1 MPSRIFPAGKRTKAC
16 VAWAIHKTV
25 RKTMRNVLT
34 IALLLVSGLVFSQKK
49 QSATAKKE
57 LDRAAILKLEGCYKV
72 TFSFAETFSPNPDYE
87 YHNDRKYESAIEMVK
102 LIENTPNKISFQH
115 LLVVDDE
122 TIVKHWRQ
130 DWVYENTDFL
140 FYDRKED
147 KKEIWN
153 RVSVSPEKV
162 KGTWTQQVFQV
173 DDSPR
178 YQGYG
183 TWVHVD
189 GRSFWEAKADAP
201 LPRREHTKRSD
212 YNVTGRFSH
221 IEILEDGWVLEQ
233 DNDKILREKNRAD
246 VLIAQEKGIE
256 RFWQGDHNCKA
267 AEDYW
272 AKSQAFW
279 KTVREVWAKKLA
291 KGGSVSLEVSKN
303 GKIIYMRMFELCEEA
318 TKDGTFNVR
327 SVREAIQQIV
337 DEHVTV
343 EK

>member
-1 MPSRIFPAGKRTKAC
+1 MKNA
-16 VAWAIHKTV
+16 
-25 RKTMRNVLT
+25 LT
-34 IALLLVSGLVFSQKK
+34 IAMLLLSGMAFSQKK

-57 LDRAAILKLEGCYKV
+57 FDRAAILKLEGCYKV
-72 TFSFAETFSPNPDYE
+72 TFSFAETFSPNPDYQ
-87 YHNDRKYESAIEMVK
+87 YDNHRKYESAIEHVK
-102 LIENTPNKISFQH
+102 LIENTNDKISFQH

-140 FYDRKED
+140 LYDRKED
-147 KKEIWN
+147 KREIWN
-153 RVSVSPEKV
+153 KVSVPAGKV
-162 KGTWTQQVFQV
+162 KGTWTQKVFQV

-201 LPRREHTKRSD
+201 LPRREHTKRND

-233 DNDKILREKNRAD
+233 DNDKILREKNKPD

-256 RFWQGDHNCKA
+256 RFWKGDHDCRS

-272 AKSQAFW
+272 AENREFW
-279 KTVREVWAKKLA
+279 KIVREVWEEKLA
-291 KGGSVSLEVSKN
+291 KGSTVSLEVSKN
-303 GKIIYMRMFELCEEA
+303 GKIIYMQMFELCEEA
-318 TKDGTFNVR
+318 TKDGAFNAKN
-327 SVREAIQQIV
+327 VREAIRKIV
-337 DEHVTV
+337 DEHLTL
-343 EK
+343 E